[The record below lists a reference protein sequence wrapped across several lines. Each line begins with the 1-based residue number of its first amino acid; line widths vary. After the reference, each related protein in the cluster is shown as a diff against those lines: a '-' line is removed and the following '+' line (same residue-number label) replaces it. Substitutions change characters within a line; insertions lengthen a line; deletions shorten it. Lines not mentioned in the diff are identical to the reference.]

1 MMPIFFPPLQTTS
14 WFIVFQMKSY
24 ISSAPLLPSDELK
37 KRGDQKK
44 GDRERG
50 SGSFSSL
57 FSPHSAN
64 VHFFLTA

>member
-1 MMPIFFPPLQTTS
+1 MMPVFFPLQTTS

-24 ISSAPLLPSDELK
+24 ISSAPLLPSDDR

-44 GDRERG
+44 GDREGG
-50 SGSFSSL
+50 SGAFSSL

-64 VHFFLTA
+64 VQFFLTA